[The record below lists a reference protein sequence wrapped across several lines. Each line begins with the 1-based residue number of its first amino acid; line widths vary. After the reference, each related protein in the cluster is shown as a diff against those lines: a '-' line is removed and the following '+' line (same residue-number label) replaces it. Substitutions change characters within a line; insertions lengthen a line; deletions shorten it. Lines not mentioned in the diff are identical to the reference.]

1 MVLDKKSLRTDALAN
16 LYRAAYYLAK
26 GQTQTGQV
34 FLTRA
39 QKVLN
44 FNLKVDA
51 SRSDLYWAE
60 KILDQ
65 FNLLSRG

>member
-1 MVLDKKSLRTDALAN
+1 MVLDKKSFKADALAN

-26 GQTQTGQV
+26 GDAQTGRV
-34 FLTRA
+34 FLARA

-44 FNLKVDA
+44 FNLEMDT
-51 SRSDLYWAE
+51 SFSDLYWAE

-65 FNLLSRG
+65 YHKFTN

>member
-1 MVLDKKSLRTDALAN
+1 MVLDKKSLRADALAN

-26 GQTQTGQV
+26 GQAQTGRV

-39 QKVLN
+39 QKILN
-44 FNLKVDA
+44 FNFEIDA
-51 SRSDLYWAE
+51 SQPDLYWAE

-65 FNLLSRG
+65 YQKQKVQ

>member
-1 MVLDKKSLRTDALAN
+1 MVLDKKSLKADALAN

-26 GQTQTGQV
+26 GQTSTSR
-34 FLTRA
+34 LLLARA
-39 QKVLN
+39 QKILN
-44 FNLKVDA
+44 FNLDLDA

-65 FNLLSRG
+65 YQKQKVQ